1 MLMESIVNKICEV
14 FHVSSNC
21 LQIDKDGDITLNA
34 EDYTVYVSVNYVSIS
49 ATNAILK
56 ANPQLMTKVNIIQSF
71 ISWVPEKVLFL
82 MKESVPS
89 LII

>member
-1 MLMESIVNKICEV
+1 MLIESVVDKMCEV
-14 FHVSSNC
+14 FHISSNC

-71 ISWVPEKVLFL
+71 IS
-82 MKESVPS
+82 
-89 LII
+89 

>member
-49 ATNAILK
+49 ISATNTILK

-71 ISWVPEKVLFL
+71 IS
-82 MKESVPS
+82 
-89 LII
+89 

>member
-1 MLMESIVNKICEV
+1 MLIESIVNKMCEV
-14 FHVSSNC
+14 FHISSNC

-71 ISWVPEKVLFL
+71 IS
-82 MKESVPS
+82 
-89 LII
+89 

>member
-1 MLMESIVNKICEV
+1 MLMESIVNKLCEV
-14 FHVSSNC
+14 FHVSYNC

-71 ISWVPEKVLFL
+71 IS
-82 MKESVPS
+82 
-89 LII
+89 

>member
-1 MLMESIVNKICEV
+1 MLMESIVNKMCEV
-14 FHVSSNC
+14 FHVSSDC

-49 ATNAILK
+49 ATNTILK

-71 ISWVPEKVLFL
+71 IS
-82 MKESVPS
+82 
-89 LII
+89 

>member
-1 MLMESIVNKICEV
+1 MLIENVVNKMCEV
-14 FHVSSNC
+14 FHVSPNC
-21 LQIDKDGDITLNA
+21 LQVDKNGDITLNA

-71 ISWVPEKVLFL
+71 LN
-82 MKESVPS
+82 
-89 LII
+89 

>member
-1 MLMESIVNKICEV
+1 MSMESIINKMCEV

-34 EDYTVYVSVNYVSIS
+34 KDYTVYVSVNYISIS

-56 ANPQLMTKVNIIQSF
+56 ANPQLMTKVNTIQSF
-71 ISWVPEKVLFL
+71 LN
-82 MKESVPS
+82 
-89 LII
+89 